1 MTTKTTSNLFSNFD
15 EMGTEANAEIIK
27 NSISSNKK
35 MIVKNNFNQ
44 DLANSKKI
52 LDEISTSS
60 KPINNKLET
69 LVANLPKKIVDKK
82 SYMTIYLKKSI
93 QIKINEMAK
102 KLGVS
107 NGSIIELLINEFEQK

>member
-1 MTTKTTSNLFSNFD
+1 MATKTISNLFSNFD
-15 EMGTEANAEIIK
+15 EVGTEANAEIIK
-27 NSISSNKK
+27 NSINSNKK
-35 MIVKNNFNQ
+35 INIKNNFNQ
-44 DLANSKKI
+44 NLTNSKKI

-69 LVANLPKKIVDKK
+69 LAAKLPKKIVDKK

-93 QIKINEMAK
+93 QIKIDEMAK